1 MDPIRLK
8 AWMESRSFVVVVAV
22 TAGIFLVLCLA
33 TLWWATRASSV
44 GVRHTLFVF
53 VWLCAALTATL
64 VTFSLFP
71 SSTADGT
78 VFGVTLGGAG
88 AFVILLWTAA
98 LRAGNR
104 AADRDRR
111 EAAAVRKA
119 MEAAAQRDTTAAARS
134 AVIARQETHWYRL
147 RHTAGPGKRWIG
159 IITGDVRRVT
169 EADAWVNSENTDMMM
184 SRVHEFS
191 MSGIIRYE
199 GSRRDATGRVLADI
213 IADELALAV
222 RDRRPVTPAVAI
234 VTSGGELAR
243 THGVRLI
250 IHSAAVEGQPGS
262 GYRAIPDLGQA
273 VQHALA
279 AAAHPTLPDGTPAEP
294 ARTVLFPLIGTG
306 TAGGDLDESARTL
319 LLAVVDHLAHSSDP
333 APERVI
339 FLAYTEAEL
348 IACRRVL
355 DACPDVTNR
364 QTAAA

>member
-1 MDPIRLK
+1 M
-8 AWMESRSFVVVVAV
+8 VVAV
-22 TAGIFLVLCLA
+22 TAGIFLLLCLA
-33 TLWWATRASSV
+33 TLWWATRASSI
-44 GVRHTLFVF
+44 GIRHTLFVF

-88 AFVILLWTAA
+88 AFVILVWTAA

-111 EAAAVRKA
+111 EAAALRRA
-119 MEAAAQRDTTAAARS
+119 MEATGRRDTTAAASRS
-134 AVIARQETHWYRL
+134 AVIGRQETHWYRL
-147 RHTAGPGKRWIG
+147 RRTAGPGKRWIG
-159 IITGDVRRVT
+159 VITGDVRRVT
-169 EADAWVNSENTDMMM
+169 GADAWVNSENTDMMM
-184 SRVHEFS
+184 SRVDEFS

-199 GSRRDATGRVLADI
+199 GSRRDVAGRVVADV
-213 IADELALAV
+213 IADELAAAV

-234 VTSGGELAR
+234 VTSGGELTR
-243 THGVRLI
+243 SHGVRLI
-250 IHSAAVEGQPGS
+250 IHSAAVAGQPGS
-262 GYRAIPDLGQA
+262 GYRAIPDLDRA
-273 VQHALA
+273 VQHALG

-319 LLAVVDHLAHSSDP
+319 LLAAVDHLARSSAP
-333 APERVI
+333 APERVL
-339 FLAYTEAEL
+339 FLAYTDAEL

-355 DACPDVTNR
+355 EACPDVTNR